1 MFSESRCPLQT
12 SVWRIAF
19 FPKNYCCSPASSAAL
34 MSMPVYRILM
44 SSRDDAR
51 GECERAG
58 EIVRRVGEDYREEIN
73 LELLFHRN
81 HGGTADSF
89 SIDTHQ
95 AFDLVVCLIDE
106 QCRDTDTAPGGTGAQ
121 TIGNADGATTTH
133 TTQIGRIPDFLLFT
147 KESEIIGETPKAGP
161 EANNSRWNAL
171 ERFLQD
177 WKKYGVNRQGDF
189 TTSINR
195 YRDTE
200 EFEQTFE
207 RVLRQ
212 KCRQRSAQP
221 VIEYLFPRGEAL
233 TQTDHFFHR
242 FGEALSMEVRSYVYD
257 WIWQIRIQGRKERRF
272 VAKTVFTISGALIAA
287 VVFGSVSFH
296 RYIHFEDARRVAVA
310 QKSEAQRLMRQAVDA
325 RYRAESMVHT
335 IVADIGNNLIPVR
348 RTDLLDGALRGLES
362 YNQETGGNPHDQPI
376 LALRVAALDD
386 QADLLRDEGKLE
398 EAVSSR
404 REACEIIRQ
413 FIKEGQ
419 ERTRWSDHL
428 AQEMQTIGDI
438 QVSLKSL
445 DPAISSYKGA
455 TDQLQELV
463 DQSPENLPWKNR
475 LVVTLH
481 KLGTIYFSEKDWSKA
496 IGSYQR
502 VRRVLQ
508 TLTGKQ
514 PNESARWLLLS
525 DVFNRLGEL
534 YVNVGA
540 PEQATTSY
548 KGALDV
554 ARKLANL
561 NPGDIQL
568 RRNLLACLERTGY
581 ALEAEGKL
589 PEALDLYNEQLDS
602 VQKSLNEDP
611 TNNGLRR
618 DVSISLDHIGGVLR
632 AEGRPEAAL
641 KYYQQ
646 SLEITQPM
654 ADEDPA
660 NRTRQ
665 RDLALGLVNL
675 GSIQADLDHP
685 EEALKTSERG
695 HAIFQKL
702 CAEEPDNS
710 AYQSDL
716 AVCLGRLGDLL
727 KADGQ
732 LDKALQYYVDS
743 LQISQKL
750 TQSDQNNSM
759 WCQDFALALQRVGET
774 LIALEKPQDG
784 LRDYQQSCEIFER
797 LLESNRANPA
807 WQEFLANGYLQSA
820 KILQRQ
826 DKDAQVAPNLVR
838 CLEMLRE
845 LQGSEQLDDFGVSLL
860 GETEQ
865 ILARQ

>member
-1 MFSESRCPLQT
+1 
-12 SVWRIAF
+12 
-19 FPKNYCCSPASSAAL
+19 

-44 SSRDDAR
+44 LSGDDAR
-51 GECERAG
+51 SECQRAS
-58 EIVRRVGEDYREEIN
+58 EVVRRVGEDYREGIR
-73 LELLFHRN
+73 LELLFHQN
-81 HGGTADSF
+81 PDGSTDSF
-89 SIDTHQ
+89 SIEAHQ
-95 AFDLVVCLIDE
+95 TFDLVVCLIDKRRKDAG
-106 QCRDTDTAPGGTGAQ
+106 RDPKEAESQ
-121 TIGNADGATTTH
+121 TNGSSSGVASTH
-133 TTQIGRIPDFLLFT
+133 TPQIGRIPDFLLFT
-147 KESEIIGETPKAGP
+147 KESEIIGESGAG
-161 EANNSRWNAL
+161 ELEESNSSWNAL

-195 YRDTE
+195 YCHTE
-200 EFEQTFE
+200 EFEHIFE

-212 KCRQRSAQP
+212 KCQCSAQP
-221 VIEYLFPRGEAL
+221 VVEHVFPRGEAL

-257 WIWQIRIQGRKERRF
+257 WIWQIRIQSRKERRF
-272 VAKTVFTISGALIAA
+272 VARTVFTISGALVAA

-296 RYIHFEDARRVAVA
+296 RYHHFEDARRVAIG
-310 QKSEAQRLMRQAVDA
+310 QKNEAQRVMRQAVNA
-325 RYRAESMVHT
+325 RYRAESMIHT
-335 IVADIGNNLIPVR
+335 IVADIGDNLNPVR
-348 RTDLLDGALRGLES
+348 RMDLLDGALRGIES

-376 LALRVAALDD
+376 SVLRVAALDD

-398 EAVSSR
+398 QALSSR

-413 FIKEGQ
+413 FIRDGQ
-419 ERTRWSDHL
+419 EHTRWSDHL
-428 AQEMQTIGDI
+428 AEELETIGDI
-438 QVSLKSL
+438 QLSLKSL
-445 DPAISSYKGA
+445 DPAISSYKSAG
-455 TDQLQELV
+455 DQLQDLV
-463 DQSPENLPWKNR
+463 DLDPQNLGWKNR
-475 LVVTLH
+475 LAAVLH
-481 KLGTIYFSEKDWSKA
+481 KLGTIYFDKKDWSKA

-502 VRRVLQ
+502 ERRISQ
-508 TLTGKQ
+508 TLAEKQ
-514 PNESARWLLLS
+514 PTDSARWLLLS
-525 DVFNRLGEL
+525 NVFNRLGEL

-540 PEQATTSY
+540 PEQATASY

-561 NPGDIQL
+561 DPGNIQL

-581 ALEAEGKL
+581 ALEIEGKL
-589 PEALDLYNEQLDS
+589 PEALDFYNEQLDS
-602 VQKSLNEDP
+602 IQKLLNEDP

-632 AEGRPEAAL
+632 AEGRAQAAL
-641 KYYQQ
+641 KYYQD
-646 SLEITQPM
+646 SLEIVQRI
-654 ADEDPA
+654 ADEEPS
-660 NRTRQ
+660 NRNRQ

-675 GSIQADLDHP
+675 GSVEADLDRP

-695 HAIFQKL
+695 HAIFQKI
-702 CAEEPDNS
+702 CDEEPDS
-710 AYQSDL
+710 SGCQSDL
-716 AVCLGRLGDLL
+716 AICLGRLGDLL

-732 LDKALQYYVDS
+732 LDKALQYYDTS
-743 LQISQKL
+743 LQICQKL

-774 LIALEKPQDG
+774 LIALEKPEDG
-784 LRDYQQSCEIFER
+784 LRDYQQSCAIFER

-820 KILQRQ
+820 KILQKQ
-826 DKDAQVAPNLVR
+826 DRDAQVAPDLVR

-845 LQGSEQLDDFGVSLL
+845 LQGSEQLDDFGLSLL

>member
-1 MFSESRCPLQT
+1 
-12 SVWRIAF
+12 
-19 FPKNYCCSPASSAAL
+19 
-34 MSMPVYRILM
+34 MPVYRILM
-44 SSRDDAR
+44 SLPGDAR
-51 GECERAG
+51 SEWKRAG
-58 EIVRRVGEDYREEIN
+58 EVVRRVGEDYREEIN
-73 LELLFHRN
+73 VELYFHRN
-81 HGGTADSF
+81 HGNRADSF
-89 SIDTHQ
+89 SIETHR

-106 QCRDTDTAPGGTGAQ
+106 QRAGGIARAGGASPQ
-121 TIGNADGATTTH
+121 TTENPDGIATTH
-133 TTQIGRIPDFLLFT
+133 TVQIGGIPDFLLFV
-147 KESEIIGETPKAGP
+147 KEPEIIGENPTSGP
-161 EANNSRWNAL
+161 EESNSGWNAL
-171 ERFLQD
+171 ERFLED
-177 WKKYGVNRQGDF
+177 WKKYGVNRQNDF
-189 TTSINR
+189 TTSVNR

-200 EFEQTFE
+200 EFEQTLE
-207 RVLRQ
+207 RALRQ
-212 KCRQRSAQP
+212 KCRQCSAQP
-221 VIEYLFPRGEAL
+221 VIEHVFPRGEAL

-257 WIWQIRIQGRKERRF
+257 WIWQIRIQTRRERRL
-272 VAKTVFTISGALIAA
+272 VAKTAFTICGALIAA

-296 RYIHFEDARRVAVA
+296 RYHHFEDSRRVAIA
-310 QKSEAQRLMRQAVDA
+310 QKNEAQRIMRQAVNA
-325 RYRAESMVHT
+325 RYRAESMIHT
-335 IVADIGNNLIPVR
+335 VVADIGDNLNPVR
-348 RTDLLDGALRGLES
+348 RMDLLDGALRGIES

-376 LALRVAALDD
+376 SALRVAALDD
-386 QADLLRDEGKLE
+386 QAELLRDEGKLE
-398 EAVSSR
+398 EALTSR
-404 REACEIIRQ
+404 REACEIIRR

-428 AQEMQTIGDI
+428 AQELQAIGDI
-438 QVSLKSL
+438 QVSLKSVI
-445 DPAISSYKGA
+445 PAISSYRTA
-455 TDQLQELV
+455 ADQLQELV
-463 DQSPENLPWKNR
+463 DKDPENLPWKNQ
-475 LVVTLH
+475 LAAALH
-481 KLGTIYFSEKDWSKA
+481 KVGTIYFNEKDWSIA
-496 IGSYQR
+496 IGSCQR
-502 VRRVLQ
+502 ERRALQ
-508 TLTGKQ
+508 TLAEKQ
-514 PNESARWLLLS
+514 PNDSGLWLRLS

-554 ARKLANL
+554 ARKLADLSPRN
-561 NPGDIQL
+561 IQF

-581 ALEAEGKL
+581 ALEIEGKL
-589 PEALDLYNEQLDS
+589 LEALDFYNEQRDS
-602 VQKSLNEDP
+602 IQKMLNEDP
-611 TNNGLRR
+611 ANNGLRR

-632 AEGRPEAAL
+632 AQGRPNAAL
-641 KYYQQ
+641 EYYQQ
-646 SLEITQPM
+646 SLEITQRM
-654 ADEDPA
+654 ANEEPS

-675 GSIQADLDHP
+675 GSVQADLDHP
-685 EEALKTSERG
+685 EEALKISEHGRT
-695 HAIFQKL
+695 IFQKL
-702 CAEEPDNS
+702 CEEEPDNP

-716 AVCLGRLGDLL
+716 AVCLGRRGDLL

-732 LDKALQYYVDS
+732 LDKALQYYADS

-774 LIALEKPQDG
+774 LIALEKPEDG

-845 LQGSEQLDDFGVSLL
+845 LQGSEQLDDFGLSLL

-865 ILARQ
+865 ILARK

>member
-1 MFSESRCPLQT
+1 
-12 SVWRIAF
+12 
-19 FPKNYCCSPASSAAL
+19 

-44 SSRDDAR
+44 SSGDDAR
-51 GECERAG
+51 TECERA
-58 EIVRRVGEDYREEIN
+58 EKVARRVGEDYREEIR
-73 LELLFHRN
+73 LELLFHQNRDDS
-81 HGGTADSF
+81 AESF
-89 SIDTHQ
+89 SIETHQ
-95 AFDLVVCLIDE
+95 TFDLVVCLIDRPHRSTHSDSGE
-106 QCRDTDTAPGGTGAQ
+106 ARTPTSGSSGSVGS
-121 TIGNADGATTTH
+121 TH

-147 KESEIIGETPKAGP
+147 KVPEIIRESGTGGP
-161 EANNSRWNAL
+161 EESDSSWNAL

-212 KCRQRSAQP
+212 KCRQCSAQP
-221 VIEYLFPRGEAL
+221 VVEHVFPRGEAL

-272 VAKTVFTISGALIAA
+272 VARAVLTISGALAAA

-296 RYIHFEDARRVAVA
+296 RYHRFEHARRVAIA
-310 QKSEAQRLMRQAVDA
+310 QKSEAQRIMRQAVNA
-325 RYRAESMVHT
+325 RYRAESMIHT
-335 IVADIGNNLIPVR
+335 IVGNIGDNLNPVR
-348 RTDLLDGALRGLES
+348 RMDLLDGALRGIES
-362 YNQETGGNPHDQPI
+362 YNQETGGNPHDHPI
-376 LALRVAALDD
+376 SVLRVAALDD

-398 EAVSSR
+398 EALTSR

-413 FIKEGQ
+413 FIRDGQ
-419 ERTRWSDHL
+419 EHSRWSDHL
-428 AQEMQTIGDI
+428 AEELETIGDI
-438 QVSLKSL
+438 QLSLKSL
-445 DPAISSYKGA
+445 DPAISSYKNA
-455 TDQLQELV
+455 TDQLQALV
-463 DQSPENLPWKNR
+463 DQDPQNLVWKNR
-475 LVVTLH
+475 LAVVLH
-481 KLGTIYFSEKDWSKA
+481 KLGTIYFDEKDWSKA
-496 IGSYQR
+496 IRSYQR
-502 VRRVLQ
+502 ERRVAQ
-508 TLTGKQ
+508 TLVEKLPTD
-514 PNESARWLLLS
+514 SARWLVLS
-525 DVFNRLGEL
+525 NVFNRLGEL

-540 PEQATTSY
+540 PEQATASY
-548 KGALDV
+548 KGALEV
-554 ARKLANL
+554 ARKLAGL
-561 NPGDIQL
+561 NPGTIQL

-581 ALEAEGKL
+581 ALEVEGKL

-602 VQKSLNEDP
+602 VQKLLTEDP

-618 DVSISLDHIGGVLR
+618 DVSISLDHIGGALR
-632 AEGRPEAAL
+632 AEGRAQAAL
-641 KYYQQ
+641 KYYQD
-646 SLEITQPM
+646 SLEITQRI
-654 ADEDPA
+654 ADEEPS
-660 NRTRQ
+660 NRNRQ

-675 GSIQADLDHP
+675 GSVQADLDRP

-695 HAIFQKL
+695 HTIFQKI
-702 CAEEPDNS
+702 CDEEPDSS

-732 LDKALQYYVDS
+732 LDKALQYYATS
-743 LQISQKL
+743 LQICEKL
-750 TQSDQNNSM
+750 TQADQNNSM

-774 LIALEKPQDG
+774 LIALEKPEDG
-784 LRDYQQSCEIFER
+784 LKDYQQSCEIFER

-820 KILQRQ
+820 KILRKQ
-826 DKDAQVAPNLVR
+826 DRVAQVAPNLVR

-845 LQGSEQLDDFGVSLL
+845 LQGSEQLDDFGFSLL